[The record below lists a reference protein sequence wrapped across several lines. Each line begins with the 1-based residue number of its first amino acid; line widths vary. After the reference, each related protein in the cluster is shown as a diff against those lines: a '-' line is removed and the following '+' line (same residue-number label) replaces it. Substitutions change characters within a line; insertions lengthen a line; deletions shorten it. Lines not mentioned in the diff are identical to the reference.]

1 MCCEIVLILLP
12 CTMYVLIGFLD
23 SIGIF
28 HLTVTRNFFVG
39 QEELTTLFLYVLVN
53 ENYLFW

>member
-1 MCCEIVLILLP
+1 
-12 CTMYVLIGFLD
+12 MYVLIGFLD